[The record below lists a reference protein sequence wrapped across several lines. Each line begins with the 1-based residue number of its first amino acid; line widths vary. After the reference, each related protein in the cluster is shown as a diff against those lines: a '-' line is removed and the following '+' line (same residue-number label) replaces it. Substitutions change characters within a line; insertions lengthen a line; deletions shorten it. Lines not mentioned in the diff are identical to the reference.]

1 MVSNLSSQLQPLNV
15 GNVVSAG
22 VSVLRSN
29 FGTYLK
35 LSAAA
40 GLWWLVPVYGWAR
53 ALMIYG
59 QISRL
64 SFQEVVHQPEP
75 VSAAYQKVQPHMW
88 AFLGTAILVLL
99 IFFGVSIA
107 ISFATL
113 PLNFLLSIIASFGDV
128 GAAIFAIGYFLL
140 QIAVFMGQMW
150 IQARFCLFNV
160 IIAVETGK
168 DATAS
173 ISRSL
178 ELTSGSG
185 LRVLLVLIVAYAV
198 MAPIYTLIYIP
209 FIFATPFL
217 FAFLEETQDPVFA
230 PTSVL
235 GFLFLAILLLT
246 ALFIMAKVVTEPLWR
261 SIIGVLYHD
270 LRVRREG
277 LDIRIGNQIHDRY
290 RP

>member
-1 MVSNLSSQLQPLNV
+1 M
-15 GNVVSAG
+15 SAG

-35 LSAAA
+35 LGIEA
-40 GLWWLVPVYGWAR
+40 GLWWLIPVYGWAR

-64 SFQEVVHQPEP
+64 GFQEVVHTPEP
-75 VSAAYQKVQPHMW
+75 VSVAYQKVKPRMW

-99 IFFGVSIA
+99 IFFGISIG
-107 ISFATL
+107 ISLATF
-113 PLNFLLSIIASFGDV
+113 PLNILLSIIAGFGDI
-128 GAAIFAIGYFLL
+128 GAAIFALGYFLL
-140 QIAVFMGQMW
+140 QLAVFTGQMW

-185 LRVLLVLIVAYAV
+185 FRVLLVLIVAYVV
-198 MAPIYTLIYIP
+198 MAPIYTLISLPFIIVIP
-209 FIFATPFL
+209 FL
-217 FAFLEETQDPVFA
+217 VNFLEGVQDPVFA
-230 PTSVL
+230 PTSVTV
-235 GFLFLAILLLT
+235 FLALIVLIPI
-246 ALFIMAKVVTEPLWR
+246 ALFIVAKIATEPFWR
-261 SIIGVLYHD
+261 SIMAVLYHD
-270 LRVRREG
+270 LRIRREG
-277 LDIRIGNQIHDRY
+277 LDIRIGNQIRDRG
-290 RP
+290 